1 MKKSLSVVAILLT
14 IIALL
19 PSLSEAD
26 EITFCSIPW
35 GSDPFAVER
44 VLDQIG
50 LLAISSVDSSMI
62 LYDARVENTDMDS
75 GLWGGPATEKVCGFI
90 ASGMDIMDSRDK
102 YYDGLP
108 VSMISGYCVYGTNEN
123 DGVSKI
129 KPDAK
134 LYAVQI
140 SVAVENVTETYTL
153 LTEEYKEK
161 YGEYEE
167 KWGYSQIVDWD
178 AGIMDKCDMV
188 SRIFHGENETC
199 AMLEKLIYKGT
210 DRAIMI
216 SFGKLGFDEKIKRV
230 EAMID

>member
-1 MKKSLSVVAILLT
+1 MKRALSIVLFLSLVVLLAPSLSV
-14 IIALL
+14 
-19 PSLSEAD
+19 AD

-44 VLDQIG
+44 ELDKIG
-50 LLAISSVDSSMI
+50 LLAVSSVDTPMM

-75 GLWGGPATEKVCGFI
+75 GKWGCPVTEKVCGFI

-102 YYDGLP
+102 YFDGLP
-108 VSMISGYCVYGTNEN
+108 VSMISGYCVYGTN
-123 DGVSKI
+123 DSGVSKI

-140 SVAVENVTETYTL
+140 SVAVDDVTETYDK
-153 LTEEYKEK
+153 LTEDYKGK
-161 YGEYEE
+161 YGEYKE

-178 AGIMDKCDMV
+178 AGIMDRCDMV
-188 SRIFHGENETC
+188 SRIFYGDNDTC
-199 AMLEKLIYKGT
+199 VMIEKLIYKGS

-216 SFGKLGFDEKIKRV
+216 SFGKLGFDEEVKRV
-230 EAMID
+230 EAMVD